1 MPVVRANGIAIDCE
15 AVGEPGAPTVLL
27 VMGLGM
33 PAALWPEEI
42 VQGLLA
48 HGLRVIVFD
57 NRDSGGSTRLAGV
70 RTPNVPLSI
79 ARALL
84 RLPVRAPYSL
94 DDMAADAIGL
104 LDALG
109 IERCHTVGV
118 SMGGMIS
125 QVVAARYPARVLSL
139 TSIMSSTGNPARRVA
154 FGTRRALRAI
164 LKPPPP
170 GDDVP
175 AVVAHLVEVFGVIGS
190 PGFPQD
196 LEAQRRVFE
205 RVARRGLYREGS
217 ERQMLAILASGDRR
231 RLLRQVAAPTLVIHG
246 ADDPLVPLA
255 AGQDTA
261 ANIPGATLEVIEGMG
276 HDFPPVLM
284 ARIADRV
291 AEHCWTAQG
300 GRPAVEARA
309 DDSGSALRA
318 GPAIPGAASNST
330 ASSGAVA

>member
-1 MPVVRANGIAIDCE
+1 VPVVRANGIAIDCE
-15 AVGEPGAPTVLL
+15 AMGEPGAPTVLL

-33 PAALWPEEI
+33 PAAMWPEEI

-57 NRDSGGSTRLAGV
+57 NRDSGGSTRLAGT
-70 RTPNVPLSI
+70 RTPSVPLSI

-104 LDALG
+104 LDGLG
-109 IERCHTVGV
+109 IERCHAVGI

-125 QVVAARYPARVLSL
+125 QVIAARYPARVQSL

-175 AVVAHLVEVFGVIGS
+175 AVVAHLLDVFGVIGS
-190 PGFPQD
+190 PGYPRD
-196 LEAQRRVFE
+196 LAAQRRVFE

-231 RLLRQVAAPTLVIHG
+231 ALLRQVTAPTLVIHG

-261 ANIPGATLEVIEGMG
+261 ANITGATLEVIDGMG
-276 HDFPPVLM
+276 HDFPVVLAPRIA
-284 ARIADRV
+284 ARIAG
-291 AEHCWTAQG
+291 HCWAAQG
-300 GRPAVEARA
+300 GRPPVEACTA
-309 DDSGSALRA
+309 TTGSRLGAE
-318 GPAIPGAASNST
+318 PANDAAPLPTASPGA
-330 ASSGAVA
+330 GA